1 MRGSVRRSSG
11 APSRRTARVSDD
23 VAEMMRAVRR
33 AASVARGVDAR
44 GRRAATSE
52 ARRLQHE
59 VDTHRLFLLTSLAAT
74 PRDGESGLG
83 IVERANEMT
92 HDARAAAVSARLRE
106 EVAVMARAMR
116 GGDRDDDARERE
128 RGASARWRELRSR
141 ALERVGHH
149 CYVDASTAGEGAGE
163 GLFVRGSARAG
174 TVVASYPGLTY
185 AGTAR
190 RYMNNYPRVGR
201 DNAYLIERSDG
212 SVIDAKP
219 WGRGLGDE
227 SEAWPGPPVTL
238 TAEEARAADA
248 GSFID
253 RLLNPRLGSVRR
265 ARLEAECATLERAN
279 PFACAHF
286 ANHPPKGTYPNVV
299 VASVDVPVDAVT
311 RPFVPN
317 VNIEPDEGAEET
329 EGVFGILTDGTR
341 TVSKRFQDASL
352 AVFGEDGDKPKLV
365 KTDALSMDFVRS
377 LVLVATRDIDDGEE
391 VWLNYRLSTHVSPPE
406 WYTRVDPEEDERRWS

>member
-1 MRGSVRRSSG
+1 MRRSSG

-23 VAEMMRAVRR
+23 VAETMRAVRR

-116 GGDRDDDARERE
+116 GGDRDDDARESA

-163 GLFVRGSARAG
+163 GLFVRGSARAL
-174 TVVASYPGLTY
+174 S
-185 AGTAR
+185 
-190 RYMNNYPRVGR
+190 
-201 DNAYLIERSDG
+201 LIH
-212 SVIDAKP
+212 I
-219 WGRGLGDE
+219 
-227 SEAWPGPPVTL
+227 
-238 TAEEARAADA
+238 
-248 GSFID
+248 
-253 RLLNPRLGSVRR
+253 
-265 ARLEAECATLERAN
+265 
-279 PFACAHF
+279 
-286 ANHPPKGTYPNVV
+286 
-299 VASVDVPVDAVT
+299 
-311 RPFVPN
+311 
-317 VNIEPDEGAEET
+317 
-329 EGVFGILTDGTR
+329 
-341 TVSKRFQDASL
+341 
-352 AVFGEDGDKPKLV
+352 
-365 KTDALSMDFVRS
+365 
-377 LVLVATRDIDDGEE
+377 
-391 VWLNYRLSTHVSPPE
+391 
-406 WYTRVDPEEDERRWS
+406 